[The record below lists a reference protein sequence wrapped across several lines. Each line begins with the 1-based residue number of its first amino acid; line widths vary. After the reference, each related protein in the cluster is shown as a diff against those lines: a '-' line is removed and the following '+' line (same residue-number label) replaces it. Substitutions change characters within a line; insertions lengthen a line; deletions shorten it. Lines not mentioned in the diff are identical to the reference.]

1 MHIFKTLSILT
12 LTFIGALLITGCGE
26 RVHESWVEAPAA
38 PIYGDS
44 LVTERINS
52 AVLGDSQLQGFD
64 IKIEVNDGHVTLS
77 GLVNTKEQAERVS
90 MHSWIVDG
98 VNTVDNQISLQQ

>member
-1 MHIFKTLSILT
+1 MRLYNKLSILS
-12 LTFIGALLITGCGE
+12 LALVGALLITGCGE
-26 RVHESWVEAPAA
+26 RIHESWVEPPAA
-38 PIYGDS
+38 PVYGDP
-44 LVTERINS
+44 LITERINS

-77 GLVNTKEQAERVS
+77 GLVITKEQAERVS

>member
-1 MHIFKTLSILT
+1 MRIFKILSILT
-12 LTFIGALLITGCGE
+12 LALIGALLISGCGE
-26 RVHESWVEAPAA
+26 RIHESWVEAPPA
-38 PIYGDS
+38 PVYGDP

-52 AVLGDSQLQGFD
+52 AVLGDSLLQGFD

>member
-1 MHIFKTLSILT
+1 MHTLKILSILT
-12 LTFIGALLITGCGE
+12 LALIGALLITGCGE

-38 PIYGDS
+38 PTYSDP

-52 AVLGDSQLQGFD
+52 SVLGDSQLEGFD